1 MTTEKNILVNRKF
14 DGAQEKADVRLITE
28 TEEERSWPHP
38 LRKPAA
44 LLSVVVVSRGQ
55 PPDEVEGVE
64 AGLASGRGGPAS
76 WAARGAG
83 GETSACD
90 L

>member
-1 MTTEKNILVNRKF
+1 MTPEKNILVNRKF

-28 TEEERSWPHP
+28 TQQERSWPHS

-44 LLSVVVVSRGQ
+44 LLSAVVVWRGQ
-55 PPDEVEGVE
+55 PPAKVEGVG

-76 WAARGAG
+76 WATGGAE
-83 GETSACD
+83 GETSACH

>member
-1 MTTEKNILVNRKF
+1 MTPEKNILMNRKF

-28 TEEERSWPHP
+28 TEQERSWPHS

-55 PPDEVEGVE
+55 PPAKVEG
-64 AGLASGRGGPAS
+64 AGARLASGRGGPVF
-76 WAARGAG
+76 WATRGAG
-83 GETSACD
+83 GETSACH